1 MSLIVS
7 GIRQNITAIGLI
19 RPNGTRSL
27 KFQILKF
34 QKFEMPPP
42 PPFQRFEIGPRRRV
56 RQVNLILKQCKC
68 LSQFTSTQI
77 TDVHYLNLPFGLFDS
92 LLIQ

>member
-42 PPFQRFEIGPRRRV
+42 PHFKD
-56 RQVNLILKQCKC
+56 LKLDQE
-68 LSQFTSTQI
+68 
-77 TDVHYLNLPFGLFDS
+77 DVCDR
-92 LLIQ
+92 